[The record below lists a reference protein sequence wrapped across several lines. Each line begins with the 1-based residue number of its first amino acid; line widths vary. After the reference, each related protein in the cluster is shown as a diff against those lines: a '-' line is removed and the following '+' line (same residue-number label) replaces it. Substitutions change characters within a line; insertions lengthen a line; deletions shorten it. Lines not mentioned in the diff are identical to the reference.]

1 MSADKNLFT
10 PVAILTAIHFH
21 NEPPCEEI
29 TGESIMEVFDMMYDS
44 LDCYSREK
52 NEKEPMQSL
61 RSWMDSFY
69 GKD

>member
-10 PVAILTAIHFH
+10 PVAILTAIHFR
-21 NEPPCEEI
+21 NNSLSEI
-29 TGESIMEVFDMMYDS
+29 TKESIMEVFDVMYDS

-52 NEKEPMQSL
+52 NEKEPMESI
-61 RSWMDSFY
+61 RSWMESFY